1 MIGGCLMSVTAR
13 DMIEKIKGRLDATEG
28 VSEKI
33 NTIFQFVLNGNGGGE
48 WWFDLTKNN
57 PETGEGI
64 NDNAACTITMDAADF
79 VAMLNKDAS
88 PMKLFM
94 SGKLKIDGDIS
105 AAMKLQN
112 FF

>member
-1 MIGGCLMSVTAR
+1 MSVTAR
-13 DMIEKIKGRLDATEG
+13 DMIEKIKGKLDATG
-28 VSEKI
+28 GLSEKI
-33 NTIFQFVLNGNGGGE
+33 HTIYQFVLNGDGGGE
-48 WWFDLTKNN
+48 WWFDLTKTS

-64 NDNAACTITMDAADF
+64 NENAACTIIMDAGDF
-79 VAMLNKDAS
+79 VAMLNKNAN

-112 FF
+112 LF

>member
-1 MIGGCLMSVTAR
+1 MSVTAR
-13 DMIEKIKGRLDATEG
+13 DMIEKIRGRLDATEG

-33 NTIFQFVLNGNGGGE
+33 NTIYQFVLNGDGGGE
-48 WWFDLTKNN
+48 WWFDLTKTS

-64 NDNAACTITMDAADF
+64 NESAACTIIMDADDF
-79 VAMLNKDAS
+79 VAMLNKDAN

>member
-1 MIGGCLMSVTAR
+1 MSSVTAK
-13 DMIEKIKGRLDATEG
+13 DMIGKIKEKMNATEG
-28 VSEKI
+28 LTEKV
-33 NTIFQFVLNGNGGGE
+33 NTVFQFVLNGDGGGE
-48 WWFDLTKNN
+48 WWFDLTGAS
-57 PETGEGI
+57 PESGEGRHG
-64 NDNAACTITMDAADF
+64 NPACTITMNANDF

-88 PMKLFM
+88 AMKLFM